1 MNKKHRRSASKK
13 SSSNRSNEAKRGRGP
28 KPDAAKRPQ
37 HKLGASNAK
46 SIPDQFLEGLLKL
59 HRDGYGFVISETP
72 GVPDVFVPARRMKG
86 AMNGDRVIV
95 TVRQGSGDGRLE
107 GSVSEIL
114 KRGSAWLL
122 GLLQKRGE
130 NYVAVI
136 QDKSGVTEFVIPP
149 KKLNGAEAGQSVG
162 LKITKYPEEH
172 APGMAEVVQVFERR
186 GDPGT
191 ELQII
196 ILKHQLPHK
205 FPDEVVS
212 EALAWQKDRDFEPE
226 GDRRDLRELPF
237 VTIDGETAKDFDDA
251 ICVKP
256 EGKGWR
262 LWVSIADVSHYVTPD
277 SALDR
282 EAFRRGTSVYFPDY
296 VIPMLPEELSNDLC
310 SLRPKEDRLTF
321 TCEILFDERGVP
333 KATDIYKSVIHS
345 KARLT
350 YKQVAAA
357 LVEQMPEVRMTM
369 APVLPMLEE
378 AFKLYKQIRARRTER
393 GSIDFDLPE
402 AEVQLSFEDG
412 TVEGI
417 VRAQR
422 NEAHLLIEDFM
433 IAANEAVAR
442 FITQKRTPGI
452 YRVHGE
458 PDPDKVKRF
467 QELLHNLNF
476 NIAFPEKP
484 RPGFFNKVLKQVKG
498 HAEERLIQHILLRS
512 MRQAVYSEKNLG
524 HFGLA
529 SICYTHFTSP
539 IRRYPDLMVHRVLQ
553 SILANA
559 APRTEKAKE
568 IRETELSQAAS
579 HCSRRERTAM
589 EAEWEAIDLQKALFM
604 QKYVGETF
612 AGAISR
618 IAKFG
623 FFVELQEYFVEGLV
637 SLNDIEDDYYI
648 YDERKHRLRGRKSGR
663 VFKIGTELSITVAKV
678 DIEAR
683 EIYFAVSS

>member
-1 MNKKHRRSASKK
+1 
-13 SSSNRSNEAKRGRGP
+13 
-28 KPDAAKRPQ
+28 
-37 HKLGASNAK
+37 
-46 SIPDQFLEGLLKL
+46 
-59 HRDGYGFVISETP
+59 
-72 GVPDVFVPARRMKG
+72 
-86 AMNGDRVIV
+86 
-95 TVRQGSGDGRLE
+95 
-107 GSVSEIL
+107 IL

-122 GLLQKRGE
+122 GVLQKRGD

-136 QDKSGVTEFVIPP
+136 QDKAGVTEFVIPP

-162 LKITKYPEEH
+162 LKILKYPEEQ

-191 ELQII
+191 ELEIV

-205 FPDEVVS
+205 FPDEVVG
-212 EALAWQKDRDFEPE
+212 EAAAWQKDRDFEPE
-226 GDRRDLRELPF
+226 GNRRDLRSLDF
-237 VTIDGETAKDFDDA
+237 VTIDGESAKDFDDA

-256 EGKGWR
+256 DGKGWR

-321 TCEILFDERGVP
+321 TCEILFDERGMP

-345 KARLT
+345 KGRLT

-357 LVEQMPEVRMTM
+357 LVDKMPEVR
-369 APVLPMLEE
+369 APLEPLLPMLEN
-378 AFKLYKQIRARRTER
+378 AFRLYKLIRARRQER

-417 VRAQR
+417 VRAVR
-422 NEAHLLIEDFM
+422 NDAHLLIEDFM
-433 IAANEAVAR
+433 ISANEAVAR
-442 FITQKRTPGI
+442 FITQKRTPGV

-458 PDPDKVKRF
+458 PEPGKVQRF
-467 QELLHNLNF
+467 QELLHNLGF

-484 RPGFFNKVLKQVKG
+484 RPGFFNKVLQQVKG

-529 SICYTHFTSP
+529 STCYTHFTSP

-553 SILANA
+553 GILENA

-604 QKYVGETF
+604 QRYVGESF
-612 AGAISR
+612 IGVVSR

-623 FFVELQEYFVEGLV
+623 FFVELLEFFVEGLV
-637 SLNDIEDDYYI
+637 SLNDIEDDYYV
-648 YDERKHRLRGRKSGR
+648 YDERKHRLRGRKSGK
-663 VFKIGTELSITVAKV
+663 VFKIGTELSVTVAKV
-678 DIEAR
+678 DVEER
-683 EIYFAVSS
+683 QIYFTVA

>member
-1 MNKKHRRSASKK
+1 MKKKKQRRPASKK
-13 SSSNRSNEAKRGRGP
+13 SHHRQPKKAHP
-28 KPDAAKRPQ
+28 KPAEKAK
-37 HKLGASNAK
+37 A
-46 SIPDQFLEGLLKL
+46 IPDQFLEGQLKL
-59 HRDGYGFVISETP
+59 HRDGYGFVLSETP

-95 TVRQGSGDGRLE
+95 TVRQNAGDGRLE
-107 GSVSEIL
+107 GGVSEIL

-122 GLLQKRGE
+122 GVLQKRG
-130 NYVAVI
+130 NTYVAVI
-136 QDKSGVTEFVIPP
+136 QDKAGVTEFVIPP

-162 LKITKYPEEH
+162 LKILKYPEER
-172 APGMAEVVQVFERR
+172 APGLAEVVQVFERR

-191 ELQII
+191 ELEIV

-205 FPDEVVS
+205 FPDEVLG
-212 EALAWQKDRDFEPE
+212 EAAAWQKDRDFEPE
-226 GDRRDLRELPF
+226 GGRRDLRSLDF

-321 TCEILFDERGVP
+321 TCEILFDERGMP

-357 LVEQMPEVRMTM
+357 LVDKMEEVRK
-369 APVLPMLEE
+369 PLEPLLPMLED
-378 AFKLYKQIRARRTER
+378 AFRLYKQLRARRTER

-402 AEVQLSFEDG
+402 AEVQLSFETG
-412 TVEGI
+412 GVESI
-417 VRAQR
+417 VRAVR
-422 NEAHLLIEDFM
+422 NDAHLLIEDFM

-442 FITQKRTPGI
+442 FITQRKTPGV

-458 PDPDKVKRF
+458 PEPEKVKRF
-467 QELLHNLNF
+467 QELLHNLGF

-484 RPGFFNKVLKQVKG
+484 RPGFFNRVLQQVKS

-512 MRQAVYSEKNLG
+512 MKQAVYSEKNLG

-529 SICYTHFTSP
+529 STCYTHFTSP

-553 SILANA
+553 GILENA
-559 APRTEKAKE
+559 APRSEKAKE
-568 IRETELSQAAS
+568 IRETELAQAAS

-604 QKYVGETF
+604 QRYVGESF
-612 AGAISR
+612 LGVVSR

-623 FFVELQEYFVEGLV
+623 FFVELVEFFVEGLV
-637 SLNDIEDDYYI
+637 SLNDIEDDYYV

-663 VFKIGTELSITVAKV
+663 VFKIGTELSVTVAKV
-678 DIEAR
+678 DVEER
-683 EIYFAVSS
+683 QIYFTVA